1 VHVGL
6 FWVYEGLF
14 LRIRRAPFSVCSALL
29 SECRA
34 LLNVCSA
41 LLSECR
47 ALLNVCRALLSE
59 CRALLNVCK
68 ALYLAIVL
76 SKVGVIS
83 FEDFV

>member
-1 VHVGL
+1 MHVGL

-14 LRIRRAPFSVCSALL
+14 LRIRRAPFS
-29 SECRA
+29 
-34 LLNVCSA
+34 VCSA